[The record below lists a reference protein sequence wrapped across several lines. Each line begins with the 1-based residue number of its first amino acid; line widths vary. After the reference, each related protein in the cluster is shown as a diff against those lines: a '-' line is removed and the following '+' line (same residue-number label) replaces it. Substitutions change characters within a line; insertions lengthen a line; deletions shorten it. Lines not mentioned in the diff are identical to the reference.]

1 MKYIFE
7 TIISILFG
15 VVFTISFV
23 DHNTIIQYQW
33 IGIAIGIGLAYAI
46 SKWNKDDINDL
57 EKKIDDLEK
66 KIDEL
71 KENDTRRLEQNKPR

>member
-1 MKYIFE
+1 MKYIFDI
-7 TIISILFG
+7 IISIFFG

-23 DHNTIIQYQW
+23 DNDTIIQYKW
-33 IGIAIGIGLAYAI
+33 VGIAIGIGLAYAI

-71 KENDTRRLEQNKPR
+71 KKNNEQNV

>member
-1 MKYIFE
+1 MKHIFD

-33 IGIAIGIGLAYAI
+33 VGIAIGIGLAFAI
-46 SKWNKDDINDL
+46 SKWNKDDIDNL
-57 EKKIDDLEK
+57 ENKIDDLEK

-71 KENDTRRLEQNKPR
+71 KENDTRRLE

>member
-1 MKYIFE
+1 MKHIFDI
-7 TIISILFG
+7 IISILFG

-33 IGIAIGIGLAYAI
+33 VGIAIGIGLAFAI
-46 SKWNKDDINDL
+46 SKWNKDDINNL

-71 KENDTRRLEQNKPR
+71 KENDTRRLE

>member
-1 MKYIFE
+1 MKYIFD

-33 IGIAIGIGLAYAI
+33 IGIAIGMGLAYAI

>member
-1 MKYIFE
+1 MKYIFD

-23 DHNTIIQYQW
+23 DNDTIIQYKW
-33 IGIAIGIGLAYAI
+33 VGIAIGIGLAYAI

-57 EKKIDDLEK
+57 KKKIDDLEK
-66 KIDEL
+66 KINEL
-71 KENDTRRLEQNKPR
+71 KENDTRRLE

>member
-1 MKYIFE
+1 MKHIFD

-33 IGIAIGIGLAYAI
+33 VGIAIGIGLAFAI
-46 SKWNKDDINDL
+46 SKWNKDDINN
-57 EKKIDDLEK
+57 LEK

-71 KENDTRRLEQNKPR
+71 KENDTRRLE

>member
-1 MKYIFE
+1 MKYIFD

-23 DHNTIIQYQW
+23 DNDTIIQYKW
-33 IGIAIGIGLAYAI
+33 VGIAIGIGLAYAI
-46 SKWNKDDINDL
+46 SKWNKDDINYL

-66 KIDEL
+66 KINEL
-71 KENDTRRLEQNKPR
+71 KENDTRRLE

>member
-1 MKYIFE
+1 MKYIFDA
-7 TIISILFG
+7 IIGILFG
-15 VVFTISFV
+15 LVFTISFV

-33 IGIAIGIGLAYAI
+33 IGIAIGMGLAFAI
-46 SKWNKDDINDL
+46 SKWNKDDIDNL

-71 KENDTRRLEQNKPR
+71 KENDTRRLE

>member
-1 MKYIFE
+1 MKYIFD

-23 DHNTIIQYQW
+23 DHNTIIQQQW

-46 SKWNKDDINDL
+46 SKWNKDDINNL

-71 KENDTRRLEQNKPR
+71 KKNNEQNV

>member
-1 MKYIFE
+1 MKHIFD

-15 VVFTISFV
+15 VIFTVSFV
-23 DHNTIIQYQW
+23 DHNTFIQYKW
-33 IGIAIGIGLAYAI
+33 VGIAIGIGLAYAI
-46 SKWNKDDINDL
+46 SKWNKDDIDNL

-71 KENDTRRLEQNKPR
+71 KENDTRRLE

>member
-1 MKYIFE
+1 MKYIFD

-46 SKWNKDDINDL
+46 SKWNKDDIDNL

-71 KENDTRRLEQNKPR
+71 KKNNEQNV

>member
-1 MKYIFE
+1 MKYIFD

-23 DHNTIIQYQW
+23 DHDIIIQYKW
-33 IGIAIGIGLAYAI
+33 VGIAIGIGLAYAI

-66 KIDEL
+66 KIEEL
-71 KENDTRRLEQNKPR
+71 KKNDR

>member
-1 MKYIFE
+1 MKYIFD

-23 DHNTIIQYQW
+23 DNDTIIQYKW
-33 IGIAIGIGLAYAI
+33 VGIAIGIGLAYAI
-46 SKWNKDDINDL
+46 SNWNKDDINNL

-71 KENDTRRLEQNKPR
+71 KKNNEQNV

>member
-1 MKYIFE
+1 MKYIFD
-7 TIISILFG
+7 IVISILFG

-23 DHNTIIQYQW
+23 DNDTIIQYKW
-33 IGIAIGIGLAYAI
+33 VGIAIGIGLAYAI

-66 KIDEL
+66 KINEL
-71 KENDTRRLEQNKPR
+71 KENDTRRLE

>member
-1 MKYIFE
+1 MKHIFD

-33 IGIAIGIGLAYAI
+33 VGIAIGIGLAFAI
-46 SKWNKDDINDL
+46 SKWNKDDINNL

-71 KENDTRRLEQNKPR
+71 KENDTRRLE

>member
-1 MKYIFE
+1 MKYIFD

-71 KENDTRRLEQNKPR
+71 KENDMRRLEQNKPR

>member
-1 MKYIFE
+1 MKYIFD

>member
-1 MKYIFE
+1 MKYIFD

-66 KIDEL
+66 KINEL

>member
-1 MKYIFE
+1 MKYIFD

-15 VVFTISFV
+15 VVFTISFI
-23 DHNTIIQYQW
+23 DNDTIIQYKW
-33 IGIAIGIGLAYAI
+33 VGIAIGIGLAYAI

-66 KIDEL
+66 KINEL
-71 KENDTRRLEQNKPR
+71 KENDTRRLE

>member
-1 MKYIFE
+1 MKYIFD
-7 TIISILFG
+7 TIISIFFG

-23 DHNTIIQYQW
+23 DNDTIIQYKW
-33 IGIAIGIGLAYAI
+33 VGIAIGIGLAYAI

-66 KIDEL
+66 KINEL
-71 KENDTRRLEQNKPR
+71 KKNNEQNV

>member
-1 MKYIFE
+1 MKYIFD
-7 TIISILFG
+7 TIISIFFG

-23 DHNTIIQYQW
+23 DNDTIIQYKW
-33 IGIAIGIGLAYAI
+33 VGIAIGIGLAYAI
-46 SKWNKDDINDL
+46 SAWNKDDINNL

-71 KENDTRRLEQNKPR
+71 KKNNEQNV

>member
-1 MKYIFE
+1 MKYIFD

-15 VVFTISFV
+15 IVFTISFV
-23 DHNTIIQYQW
+23 DNDTIIQYKW
-33 IGIAIGIGLAYAI
+33 VGIAIGIGLAYAI

-71 KENDTRRLEQNKPR
+71 KKNNEQNV

>member
-1 MKYIFE
+1 MKYIFD
-7 TIISILFG
+7 TIISIFFG

-23 DHNTIIQYQW
+23 DHDTIVQYKW
-33 IGIAIGIGLAYAI
+33 VGIAIGIGLAYAI
-46 SKWNKDDINDL
+46 SKWNKDDIDNL

-71 KENDTRRLEQNKPR
+71 KKNNEQNV

>member
-1 MKYIFE
+1 MKYIFD

-46 SKWNKDDINDL
+46 SKWNKDDINNL

>member
-1 MKYIFE
+1 MKHFFD

-15 VVFTISFV
+15 VIFTVSFV
-23 DHNTIIQYQW
+23 DHNTFIQYKW
-33 IGIAIGIGLAYAI
+33 VGIAIGIGLAYAI
-46 SKWNKDDINDL
+46 SKWNKDDIDNL

-71 KENDTRRLEQNKPR
+71 KKNNEQNV

>member
-1 MKYIFE
+1 MKYIFD
-7 TIISILFG
+7 TIISIFFG

-23 DHNTIIQYQW
+23 DNDTIIQYKW
-33 IGIAIGIGLAYAI
+33 VGIAIGIGLAYAI

-71 KENDTRRLEQNKPR
+71 KKNNEQNI

>member
-1 MKYIFE
+1 MKYIFD
-7 TIISILFG
+7 TIIGIFFG

-23 DHNTIIQYQW
+23 DNDTIIQYKW
-33 IGIAIGIGLAYAI
+33 VGIAIGIGLAYAI

-71 KENDTRRLEQNKPR
+71 KKNNEQNV